1 MWIICRSEPKASR
14 AVWRDVSPCTWKYF
28 DLSVTCYDSPQMWT
42 CALTDVSI
50 LSVKHIDSIFLEMY
64 VIFLINY
71 FGVERSFRNVKF
83 VYSELMLLN
92 CCILLN
98 VIKKNL
104 SVTFVMQS
112 FCPAEPDTLYCIIAA
127 VPSSCANKI
136 HHPLISPCNSTTR
149 EQQISEI

>member
-1 MWIICRSEPKASR
+1 M
-14 AVWRDVSPCTWKYF
+14 
-28 DLSVTCYDSPQMWT
+28 

-50 LSVKHIDSIFLEMY
+50 LSVKHIDSIFLKMY

-71 FGVERSFRNVKF
+71 FGVNRSFRNVKF

-92 CCILLN
+92 RCILLN

-104 SVTFVMQS
+104 SVSFMMQS
-112 FCPAEPDTLYCIIAA
+112 FFPAEPYTLHCIIAA
-127 VPSSCANKI
+127 VPSSGVNKI
-136 HHPLISPCNSTTR
+136 HSNPLISPCNSTTR

>member
-1 MWIICRSEPKASR
+1 M
-14 AVWRDVSPCTWKYF
+14 
-28 DLSVTCYDSPQMWT
+28 

-50 LSVKHIDSIFLEMY
+50 LSVKHIDSIFLKMY

-71 FGVERSFRNVKF
+71 FGVDRSFRNVKF

-104 SVTFVMQS
+104 SVTFMMQL
-112 FCPAEPDTLYCIIAA
+112 FCPAEPDTLHCITAA
-127 VPSSCANKI
+127 VPSSGVNKI
-136 HHPLISPCNSTTR
+136 HSNLLISPCNSTTN
-149 EQQISEI
+149 I